1 MNRRYCFS
9 PAKGVSEGLD
19 DQGLDIECSMCYS
32 SRRKS
37 RCGSFLEHWGGF
49 GMRKERVTDNV
60 YVFTS
65 EAYAQVTAG
74 AIVTTEGTVVIDTL
88 PFPRETREMI
98 DFLCTESPRGI
109 RYVINTHHHA
119 DHVYGNFLFNNADI
133 ISGDRC
139 REVMRKSGEKNL
151 AEAKAQTPELAE
163 VSLRLPTI
171 TFPERMSLFLG
182 DRIMRLVALPG
193 HTADGIGVYVEGDKI
208 LFAGDA
214 VMPLP
219 YIFWG
224 DRTVMQ
230 ETLNLVKTMNIE
242 SIVQGHGDVLLKGEI
257 EESLDAAIAYL
268 ECITEKVKSKLAT
281 RTSKERMV
289 NEITLESCGFSPIA
303 LDGLVKQLHR
313 SNLLR
318 VYQSLTARNRT

>member
-1 MNRRYCFS
+1 
-9 PAKGVSEGLD
+9 
-19 DQGLDIECSMCYS
+19 
-32 SRRKS
+32 
-37 RCGSFLEHWGGF
+37 
-49 GMRKERVTDNV
+49 MRKERVTENI

-65 EAYAQVTAG
+65 EVYAQVTAG
-74 AIVTTEGTVVIDTL
+74 AIITSEGTVVIDTL

-98 DFLCTESPRGI
+98 DFLRGESKRGI

-119 DHVYGNFLFNNADI
+119 DHVYGNYLFEEADI
-133 ISGDRC
+133 VSGEKC

-163 VSLRLPTI
+163 VSLRLPNI
-171 TFPERMSLFLG
+171 TFPDKMAINLG
-182 DRIMRLVALPG
+182 DRVMRLMPMLG
-193 HTADGIGVYVEGDKI
+193 HSQDGIGVYIEGDKI

-224 DRTVMQ
+224 DRGVLQ
-230 ETLNLVKTMNIE
+230 DTLRVIKEMNLEN
-242 SIVQGHGDVLLKGEI
+242 IVQGHGEVLLKGEI
-257 EESLDAAIAYL
+257 DETLDASIVYL
-268 ECITEKVKSKLAT
+268 DCIFEKVKAKLAT
-281 RTSKERMV
+281 RTSKERLV

-318 VYQSLTARNRT
+318 VYQTLTAKNR

>member
-1 MNRRYCFS
+1 
-9 PAKGVSEGLD
+9 
-19 DQGLDIECSMCYS
+19 
-32 SRRKS
+32 
-37 RCGSFLEHWGGF
+37 
-49 GMRKERVTDNV
+49 MRKERVTENI

-65 EAYAQVTAG
+65 EVYAQVTAG
-74 AIVTTEGTVVIDTL
+74 AIVTSEGTVVIDTL
-88 PFPRETREMI
+88 PFPNETREMLA
-98 DFLCTESPRGI
+98 FVRAESKRGV

-119 DHVYGNFLFNNADI
+119 DHVYGNYLFEEADI
-133 ISGDRC
+133 ISGEKC

-163 VSLRLPTI
+163 VVLRLPNL
-171 TFPERMSLFLG
+171 TFPDKMTLHLGERVLRLIPMLG
-182 DRIMRLVALPG
+182 
-193 HTADGIGVYVEGDKI
+193 HSQDGIGVYVEGEKI

-224 DRTVMQ
+224 DRVVLQ
-230 ETLNLVKTMNIE
+230 ETLRAIKEMNLEN
-242 SIVQGHGDVLLKGEI
+242 IVQGHGEVLLKGEI
-257 EESLDAAIAYL
+257 NETLDASSAYL
-268 ECITEKVKSKLAT
+268 ECIYEKVKAKLST
-281 RTSKERMV
+281 RTSKERLI

-318 VYQSLTARNRT
+318 VYQTLTAKNR

>member
-1 MNRRYCFS
+1 
-9 PAKGVSEGLD
+9 
-19 DQGLDIECSMCYS
+19 
-32 SRRKS
+32 
-37 RCGSFLEHWGGF
+37 
-49 GMRKERVTDNV
+49 MRKERVTENI

-74 AIVTTEGTVVIDTL
+74 AIVTSEGTVVIDTL

-98 DFLCTESPRGI
+98 DFLRGESKRGI

-119 DHVYGNFLFNNADI
+119 DHVYGNYLFEEADI
-133 ISGDRC
+133 ISGERC

-163 VSLRLPTI
+163 VNLRLPNI
-171 TFPERMSLFLG
+171 TFPDKMALFLG
-182 DRIMRLVALPG
+182 DRVIRLLPLVG
-193 HTADGIGVYVEGDKI
+193 HSLDGIGVYVEGEKI

-219 YIFWG
+219 YVFWG
-224 DRTVMQ
+224 DRALLQ
-230 ETLNLVKTMNIE
+230 ETLRGIKEMNLEN
-242 SIVQGHGDVLLKGEI
+242 IVQGHGEVLLKGEI
-257 EESLDAAIAYL
+257 DETLDSSIAYL
-268 ECITEKVKSKLAT
+268 DCIYEKVKAKLAT
-281 RTSKERMV
+281 RTSKERLV
-289 NEITLESCGFSPIA
+289 NEITLESCGYSPIA

-318 VYQSLTARNRT
+318 VYQTLTAKNR

>member
-1 MNRRYCFS
+1 
-9 PAKGVSEGLD
+9 
-19 DQGLDIECSMCYS
+19 
-32 SRRKS
+32 
-37 RCGSFLEHWGGF
+37 
-49 GMRKERVTDNV
+49 MRKERVTENT

-74 AIVTTEGTVVIDTL
+74 AIVTSEGAIVIDTL

-98 DFLCTESPRGI
+98 EFLRGESRRGI

-119 DHVYGNFLFNNADI
+119 DHVYGNYLFEDADI
-133 ISGDRC
+133 ISGERC
-139 REVMRKSGEKNL
+139 REIMRKSGEKNL

-163 VSLRLPTI
+163 VTLRLPTI
-171 TFPERMSLFLG
+171 TFPDKMNLFLG
-182 DRIMRLVALPG
+182 DKILRLMALPG
-193 HTADGIGVYVEGDKI
+193 HTPDGVGVYLEGDKI

-224 DRTVMQ
+224 DRVAME
-230 ETLNLVKTMNIE
+230 ETLRIIKDLNLEN
-242 SIVQGHGDVLLKGEI
+242 IVQGHGDVLLKGEI
-257 EESLDAAIAYL
+257 DETLDASIAYL
-268 ECITEKVKSKLAT
+268 QTIVERVKGKLAT
-281 RTSKERMV
+281 RTSKERLV

-318 VYQSLTARNRT
+318 VYQTLTAKNRAASS

>member
-1 MNRRYCFS
+1 
-9 PAKGVSEGLD
+9 
-19 DQGLDIECSMCYS
+19 
-32 SRRKS
+32 
-37 RCGSFLEHWGGF
+37 
-49 GMRKERVTDNV
+49 MRKERVTENV

-74 AIVTTEGTVVIDTL
+74 AIITGEGAVVIDTL
-88 PFPRETREMI
+88 PFPRETREML
-98 DFLCTESPRGI
+98 DFLRGETNRGV
-109 RYVINTHHHA
+109 RYVVNTHHHA
-119 DHVYGNFLFNNADI
+119 DHVYGNYLFEDADI
-133 ISGDRC
+133 ISGERC

-163 VSLRLPTI
+163 VQLRLPNI
-171 TFPERMSLFLG
+171 AFPEKMSLFLG
-182 DRIMRLVALPG
+182 ERVMRLMALPG
-193 HTADGIGVYVEGDKI
+193 HTVDGIGVYLEGDKI

-224 DRTVMQ
+224 DRQ
-230 ETLNLVKTMNIE
+230 AALDTLHAIREMNLEN
-242 SIVQGHGDVLLKGEI
+242 IVQGHGDVLLKGEI
-257 EESLDAAIAYL
+257 DETLDSSIGYL
-268 ECITEKVKSKLAT
+268 ECIFDKVKSKLAV

-313 SNLLR
+313 SNILR
-318 VYQSLTARNRT
+318 VYQNLTAKSRQ

>member
-1 MNRRYCFS
+1 
-9 PAKGVSEGLD
+9 
-19 DQGLDIECSMCYS
+19 
-32 SRRKS
+32 
-37 RCGSFLEHWGGF
+37 
-49 GMRKERVTDNV
+49 MRKERVTENI

-65 EAYAQVTAG
+65 EVYAQVTAG
-74 AIVTTEGTVVIDTL
+74 AIVTSEGTVVIDTL
-88 PFPRETREMI
+88 PFPNETREMLA
-98 DFLCTESPRGI
+98 FVRAESKRGV

-119 DHVYGNFLFNNADI
+119 DHVYGNYLFEEADI
-133 ISGDRC
+133 ISGEKC

-163 VSLRLPTI
+163 VVLRLPNL
-171 TFPERMSLFLG
+171 TFPEKMTLHLG
-182 DRIMRLVALPG
+182 ERVLRLIPMLG
-193 HTADGIGVYVEGDKI
+193 HSQDGIGVYVEGEKI

-224 DRTVMQ
+224 DRVVLQ
-230 ETLNLVKTMNIE
+230 ETLRSIKEMNLEN
-242 SIVQGHGDVLLKGEI
+242 IVQGHGEVLLKGEI
-257 EESLDAAIAYL
+257 DETLDTSTAYL
-268 ECITEKVKSKLAT
+268 ECIYEKVKAKLST
-281 RTSKERMV
+281 RTSKERLI

-318 VYQSLTARNRT
+318 VYQTLTAKNR